1 MPSRSDCSARDVTPS
16 SAAGYLRQQV
26 VNGSDLPRR
35 RRDGTHV
42 SDARLDPVNRDAVV
56 QILAG
61 CNVFARLD
69 PVARDR
75 LADASRVRRFDQG
88 EQIFARGD
96 LGGGMFLIA
105 KGSVAL
111 SVTSVDGNEVLL
123 ALLFPPQTFG
133 ELAVIDDGPR
143 VASAIARQPTALVEI
158 SRPGVLRVLRQD
170 PEAGVALLRELA
182 GLIRRVDEQ
191 ASDLVLVDLPGR
203 VAKFLLAAASHGGS
217 VPPGT
222 TIRVDLPLTQTEV
235 ARLVGGSRQQVNRVI
250 VGLENVGAVQ
260 RSGSRIVAVRP
271 DLLDSDGRG
280 RKVL

>member
-1 MPSRSDCSARDVTPS
+1 
-16 SAAGYLRQQV
+16 
-26 VNGSDLPRR
+26 
-35 RRDGTHV
+35 
-42 SDARLDPVNRDAVV
+42 VNRDAVV
-56 QILAG
+56 QVLAG

-69 PVARDR
+69 SDACER
-75 LADASRVRRFDQG
+75 LADASRVRRFDKG

-96 LGGGMFLIA
+96 LGGGMFLVA

-111 SVTSVDGNEVLL
+111 SVTSADGNEVLL

-143 VASAIARQPTALVEI
+143 VASAFARQPSALVEI
-158 SRPGVLRVLRQD
+158 SRAGVLRVLRQD

-203 VAKFLLAAASHGGS
+203 VAKFLLAAASDSGPA
-217 VPPGT
+217 PPGT
-222 TIRVDLPLTQTEV
+222 TVRVDLPLTQTEL

-250 VGLENVGAVQ
+250 VGLETAGAVQ
-260 RSGSRIVAVRP
+260 RVGSRIVAIRP
-271 DLLDSDGRG
+271 DLLGSQGRG
-280 RKVL
+280 RKLL